1 MPPGR
6 RNTFNI
12 GCKLLTSN
20 EMRINIYNKQ
30 FEKQINS
37 INQIQFKT
45 YQFLYNYISEK
56 DDVNGFNL
64 TQFPPLLVK
73 TFPRN
78 YSGRFYNLHTLII
91 Q

>member
-1 MPPGR
+1 
-6 RNTFNI
+6 
-12 GCKLLTSN
+12 
-20 EMRINIYNKQ
+20 MRINIYNKQ

-64 TQFPPLLVK
+64 TQFPPLLVE
-73 TFPRN
+73 TFPGN
-78 YSGRFYNLHTLII
+78 YSDRFYNLHTLII